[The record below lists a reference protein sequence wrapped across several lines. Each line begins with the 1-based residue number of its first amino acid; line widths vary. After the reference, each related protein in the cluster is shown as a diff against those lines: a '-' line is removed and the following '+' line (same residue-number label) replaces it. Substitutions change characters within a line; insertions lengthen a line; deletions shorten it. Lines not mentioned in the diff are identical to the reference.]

1 MNETLGRK
9 ENVQHTYNFL
19 NYSVISMLKG
29 PCQLILCLFSLSV
42 FINTICHA
50 FGGEFSRTDCKPSL
64 KIKYINAPRSRR
76 SRSLFLP
83 HISFSRESWLPKS
96 ATSSLG
102 IFITKKRVG
111 SMVPPLVTIQST
123 HSITSNCYVQV
134 GTDCHDS
141 LTWVESSACIM

>member
-9 ENVQHTYNFL
+9 ENVQHMYNFL

-29 PCQLILCLFSLSV
+29 PCQLLLCLFSLPV

-50 FGGEFSRTDCKPSL
+50 FGGEFSRTEFKPSL

-83 HISFSRESWLPKS
+83 HISFPRESWWPKS
-96 ATSSLG
+96 ATCPPG
-102 IFITKKRVG
+102 IFTQTRVG
-111 SMVPPLVTIQST
+111 SMVPPLVTIQLT
-123 HSITSNCYVQV
+123 HSITSNCDVEV
-134 GTDCHDS
+134 GTDCHDF